1 MIIFIFYNLK
11 KVFLDFINTAFIY
24 SISAV
29 ITVKVNDYMKDRLE
43 ECIKDKNEDF
53 ICRMLSNETS
63 KNAGLFFT
71 TFLSTLIL
79 CLILYYVFG
88 YYYGI

>member
-1 MIIFIFYNLK
+1 MK
-11 KVFLDFINTAFIY
+11 KIFLDFISTAFIY